1 MIKIKNILFVI
12 IVSLC
17 SASYSQNMEIGMQSG
32 IGFYNMKDLK
42 KLNLSVFESLPFPA
56 RVIAD
61 YPPYFYYKPGILLSY
76 KMFRIGLQT
85 AFYSTGTRISSK
97 DYSGE
102 YLFDVKTSCVAPGAF
117 IDILLYSFYDKN
129 KLSLFS
135 EGGVVFSGLD
145 MQENLNVGDLEVLNS
160 SYSFKSLN
168 YYFEPG
174 VKLRR
179 SIFNFASLEM
189 NAGYFFQ
196 FGKNPFESDQGN
208 ILGVGN
214 TAIRP
219 GWNGLRFGLSV
230 LLSTPAGKSGD

>member
-1 MIKIKNILFVI
+1 MNKIKKILFAILLSV
-12 IVSLC
+12 C
-17 SASYSQNMEIGMQSG
+17 SVSYSQNLEIGMQSG

-42 KLNLSVFESLPFPA
+42 KLNLSVFESLPFQA
-56 RVIAD
+56 SIVAD

-76 KMFRIGLQT
+76 NKFRMGLQT

-102 YLFDVKTSCVAPGAF
+102 YLFDVKTSCIAPGAF
-117 IDILLYSFYDKN
+117 IDILLYTFHDKY

-145 MQENLNVGDLEVLNS
+145 LQENLNVGDLEVSNT

-168 YYFEPG
+168 YFFEPG

-179 SIFNFASLEM
+179 SIFNLVSLEL
-189 NAGYFFQ
+189 NAGYLFQ
-196 FGKNPFESDQGN
+196 FGKNPLKSDQGD
-208 ILGVGN
+208 ILGIGN

-219 GWNGLRFGLSV
+219 GWNGLRFGISV
-230 LLSTPAGKSGD
+230 LYRFKS